1 MKVKKPALGKGLDAI
16 LGGRADECVVPEA
29 VAPGIVPVSRTSPDG
44 AGSPLMVNIEKVSAG
59 RAQPRRKFDDNALD
73 ELADS
78 IREKGIL
85 QPLVVTPTSA
95 GYELIAGERRLR
107 AAARAGLASVPVIV
121 KKEIDAG
128 ELVELALIENIQ
140 REDLTPLEQGRAYQR
155 LVDQHH
161 YTQEQVAKRL
171 GKSRASIANTM
182 RLLALPDA
190 VRDALERG
198 LISEGH
204 ARALLALTTA
214 AQQIT
219 GCKTI
224 VRKGLSVRQTE
235 ELVRAM
241 ASAGGSSSP
250 GKRGARTDPAMSAL
264 AATLGQA
271 LGTRVQ
277 LRGNQKRGRIEIEFF
292 SAEELN
298 GLVDRLGR

>member
-1 MKVKKPALGKGLDAI
+1 MKKPALGKGLDAI
-16 LGGRADECVVPEA
+16 LGGQSAERVVPEA
-29 VAPGIVPVSRTSPDG
+29 VASGVVPIPRTSQDG

-59 RAQPRRKFDDNALD
+59 RAQPRRKFDENALD

-107 AAARAGLASVPVIV
+107 AAARAGLASVPVII

-198 LISEGH
+198 MISEGH

-219 GCKTI
+219 GCKTV

-241 ASAGGSSSP
+241 ASASGSSSA

-271 LGTRVQ
+271 LGTRVR
-277 LRGNQKRGRIEIEFF
+277 LRGNHKRGRIEIEFF

-298 GLVDRLGR
+298 GLVNRLGR